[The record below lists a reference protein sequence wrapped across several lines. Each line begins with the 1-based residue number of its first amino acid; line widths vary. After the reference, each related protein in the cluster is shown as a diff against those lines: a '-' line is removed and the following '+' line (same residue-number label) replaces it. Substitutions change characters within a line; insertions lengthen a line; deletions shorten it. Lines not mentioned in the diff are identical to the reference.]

1 MDSSPQ
7 NWLLGFSLSNH
18 SHHHHPS
25 PDLSLFE
32 AFTSNSP
39 THSAATVAGHHHQGA
54 SPTSA
59 TDLSIFSSGITGPK
73 LEDFLGGCTP
83 ATNTV
88 TPTSLPRFSTADHHH
103 QTTPLALSQNEIYD
117 SELKTIAASFLRG
130 FSTTATTTTT
140 AATLQTTK
148 LQNHHPLA
156 SSDPTPKKP
165 TDTFG
170 QRTSIYRGVTRH
182 RWTGRY
188 EAHLWDNSCRREGQS
203 RKGRQVYLGGY
214 DKEEKAARAYD
225 LAALKYWG
233 PTTTTNFPVINYEK
247 ELSEMKNMTR
257 QEFVASLRRKSSG
270 FSRGASIYR
279 GVTRHHQH
287 GRWQA
292 RIGRV
297 AGNKDLYLGTF
308 STQEEAA
315 EAYDIAAIK
324 FRGLNAVTNF
334 DMSRYDVKSIASSNL
349 PIGGMSGKSK
359 NSSDSDSK
367 SIEGN
372 RSADDRDLS
381 SASSVTFASQQ
392 PSSSILSFAI
402 PLKQDPSSDY
412 WSNIFGYNPSQ
423 NNTKNP
429 TTVSVAPSSSLFQSR
444 AIGSYG
450 NNSSPMPFNVDFS
463 STFSTSAT
471 ETNNGYFGN
480 FNIDGQR
487 HQEQLQHHQHEQSTI
502 TGTGSIPF
510 ATPIALNSNN
520 GYETSSGYGSWIAPS
535 IHTFQTH
542 AKNNLFQTP
551 IFGME

>member
-1 MDSSPQ
+1 M
-7 NWLLGFSLSNH
+7 
-18 SHHHHPS
+18 
-25 PDLSLFE
+25 
-32 AFTSNSP
+32 
-39 THSAATVAGHHHQGA
+39 
-54 SPTSA
+54 
-59 TDLSIFSSGITGPK
+59 
-73 LEDFLGGCTP
+73 
-83 ATNTV
+83 
-88 TPTSLPRFSTADHHH
+88 
-103 QTTPLALSQNEIYD
+103 
-117 SELKTIAASFLRG
+117 
-130 FSTTATTTTT
+130 
-140 AATLQTTK
+140 
-148 LQNHHPLA
+148 
-156 SSDPTPKKP
+156 
-165 TDTFG
+165 
-170 QRTSIYRGVTRH
+170 
-182 RWTGRY
+182 
-188 EAHLWDNSCRREGQS
+188 
-203 RKGRQVYLGGY
+203 
-214 DKEEKAARAYD
+214 
-225 LAALKYWG
+225 
-233 PTTTTNFPVINYEK
+233 
-247 ELSEMKNMTR
+247 
-257 QEFVASLRRKSSG
+257 
-270 FSRGASIYR
+270 
-279 GVTRHHQH
+279 
-287 GRWQA
+287 
-292 RIGRV
+292 
-297 AGNKDLYLGTF
+297 
-308 STQEEAA
+308 
-315 EAYDIAAIK
+315 
-324 FRGLNAVTNF
+324 TNF

-510 ATPIALNSNN
+510 ATPIALNGNN
-520 GYETSSGYGSWIAPS
+520 GYETSSGYGTWTGPS
-535 IHTFQTH
+535 LHTFHTH
-542 AKNNLFQTP
+542 AKTNLFQTP